1 MAKVKT
7 KKHDTF
13 IDMTAMS
20 DMMVL
25 LLTFF
30 MLTATFMPQ
39 EPVQVT
45 TPSSVSETS
54 IAEYQSTMVLI
65 DPQGRVFLHFSTPD
79 DRVKILEAMGKDYGI
94 AFTQKQK
101 ITFRDDVTHAGV
113 PMKMMSA
120 FLDLPLTELNNELK
134 KYGVPTDSVDNQF
147 ARWIRHARAV
157 DKDMT
162 ISIKADQSTEYPKVD
177 KILKIL
183 VDIKEN
189 RYSLVTT
196 LTGMPSGF

>member
-39 EPVQVT
+39 EPVQVI
-45 TPSSVSETS
+45 TPSSVSETKVP
-54 IAEYQSTMVLI
+54 EYKSTTVLI
-65 DPQGRVFLHFSTPD
+65 DPKGRVFVHFSTPE
-79 DRVKILEAMGKDYGI
+79 DRIKILEAMGKDYGI
-94 AFTQKQK
+94 TFSQKQK
-101 ITFRDDVTHAGV
+101 IAFKDAATHAGV
-113 PMKMMSA
+113 PMRLMSK
-120 FLDLPLTELNNELK
+120 FLDLQPAEMNEEMK

-147 ARWIRHARAV
+147 ARWIKHARAV
-157 DKDMT
+157 DGDMT
-162 ISIKADQSTEYPKVD
+162 ISIKADQETEFPKVD
-177 KILKIL
+177 KVMKIL
-183 VDIKEN
+183 VDMKEN
-189 RYSLVTT
+189 RYSLITT
-196 LTGMPSGF
+196 LKGMPSGF

>member
-30 MLTATFMPQ
+30 MLTATFMPA
-39 EPVQVT
+39 EPVQVI
-45 TPSSVSETS
+45 TPASVSETKVPEQD
-54 IAEYQSTMVLI
+54 ATTVLI
-65 DPQGRVFLHFSTPD
+65 DPKGRVFLHFSNAG
-79 DRVKILEAMGKDYGI
+79 DRVAVLEAMGKDYGI
-94 AFTQKQK
+94 TFTDEQKLA
-101 ITFRDDVTHAGV
+101 FRDNVTHAGV

-120 FLDLPLTELNNELK
+120 FLNLRSGDQNNEMK

-147 ARWIRHARAV
+147 ARWMKHARAV
-157 DKDMT
+157 NKDMT
-162 ISIKADQSTEYPKVD
+162 ITIKADRGTEYPKVD
-177 KILKIL
+177 KVMKIL

-189 RYSLVTT
+189 RYSLITS
-196 LTGMPSGF
+196 LTGMPAGF